1 MMRLVLFLL
10 CCSFFLPWPATA
22 VESIDRAAKPALF
35 ASSEAELFDED
46 FADVNGAGTSLIA
59 DPLENLNRGTFWVN
73 DKLYFY
79 LFKPVARGYRF
90 VAPRPARVSVGNFFT
105 NLSTPVR
112 AINALFQLK
121 FYSAGT
127 ELYRF
132 LVNTTV
138 GLGGLFDPAEALVGF
153 RKQDEDFGQTLG
165 SYGTG
170 HGFYLVLPII
180 GPSSL
185 RDTGGMLVDGF
196 FDPLRRMGLESHEYL
211 SIRSFEMINRLSL
224 DRDSYEAVIRDA
236 IDPYLFIRAAYAQR
250 RMALISKRPYNV
262 DTNLDNKDVLEGDLL
277 NPLNWLW
284 N

>member
-1 MMRLVLFLL
+1 MMRLVLLL
-10 CCSFFLPWPATA
+10 FCCSLFLPRPAA
-22 VESIDRAAKPALF
+22 AGELIDHTAKPALF
-35 ASSEAELFDED
+35 ASSEAELFDAD
-46 FADVNGAGTSLIA
+46 FADVNGDGTSLIA
-59 DPLENLNRGTFWVN
+59 DPLERLNRSTFWVN

-121 FYSAGT
+121 FYTAGT

-138 GLGGLFDPAEALVGF
+138 GLGGFFDPAEVLVGF

-165 SYGTG
+165 SYGAG

-185 RDTGGMLVDGF
+185 RDTGGMLFDGF

-211 SIRSFEMINRLSL
+211 SIRGFEMTNRLSL
-224 DRDSYEAVIRDA
+224 DRDSYEAIIRDA

-250 RMALISKRPYNV
+250 RMALINKRPYNV
-262 DTNLDNKDVLEGDLL
+262 DTNLENKDVLEGDLL
-277 NPLNWLW
+277 NPLKWLW

>member
-1 MMRLVLFLL
+1 MMRFLL
-10 CCSFFLPWPATA
+10 LLLCFTIYLPTTATA
-22 VESIDRAAKPALF
+22 GEATLSVAEPVLLAL
-35 ASSEAELFDED
+35 SEAELFDAD
-46 FADVNGAGTSLIA
+46 FAEDNGAGTVLIA
-59 DPLENLNRGTFWVN
+59 DPLESLNRGTFWVN

-79 LFKPVARGYRF
+79 LFKPVAKGYRF
-90 VAPRPARVSVGNFFT
+90 VAPRPARVSVGNFFS
-105 NLSTPVR
+105 NLATPVR
-112 AINALFQLK
+112 VINSLLQLK
-121 FYSAGT
+121 FYAVGT

-153 RKQDEDFGQTLG
+153 KKKDEDFGQTLG

-196 FDPLRRMGLESHEYL
+196 FDPLRQMGLESQEYL
-211 SIRSFEMINRLSL
+211 SIRSFEMTNRLSL

-250 RMALISKRPYNV
+250 RMAQISTRLYNV
-262 DTNLDNKDVLEGDLL
+262 NTNFENKDLLDGDLL